1 MMRGAVIGVLALT
14 AVALGPVGAQAASF
28 DCKGADAPDEK
39 AVCASMALS
48 DLDVRMAT
56 LYEVAGHLVA
66 MGQRGILLDDQ
77 RTFLK
82 TRAACG
88 SDTACIAA
96 AYEARINV
104 INGVLQS
111 IYARGPF

>member
-1 MMRGAVIGVLALT
+1 MMRFLMAGLLVVLAS
-14 AVALGPVGAQAASF
+14 VGGAQAASF
-28 DCKGADAPDEK
+28 ECKAASAPDEK
-39 AVCASMALS
+39 AVCGSMALS

-66 MGQRGILLDDQ
+66 MGQRGMLQDEQ
-77 RTFLK
+77 RDFLK

-88 SDTACIAA
+88 ANAACISA
-96 AYEARINV
+96 AYEARIKA
-104 INGVLQS
+104 ITGVLQS